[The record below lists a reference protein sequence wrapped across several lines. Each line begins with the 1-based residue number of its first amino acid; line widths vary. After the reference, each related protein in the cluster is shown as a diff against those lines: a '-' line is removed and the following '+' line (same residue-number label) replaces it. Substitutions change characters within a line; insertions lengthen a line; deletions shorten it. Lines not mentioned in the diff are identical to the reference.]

1 MKHLLLYP
9 ALLLGTFPAIAET
22 WDLDRCISYAV
33 ENNITIKSRQNDVA
47 SSQQNVTD
55 AKSRYLPTLSA
66 NAGQSWNIGRGLTA
80 ENTYADRN
88 TSNFQWGASFNL
100 PIFSGPVSYTHLDVY
115 KRQTRFIRRG
125 GKHPRIG

>member
-9 ALLLGTFPAIAET
+9 ALLLGTLPAIAEP

-55 AKSRYLPTLSA
+55 AKSR
-66 NAGQSWNIGRGLTA
+66 
-80 ENTYADRN
+80 
-88 TSNFQWGASFNL
+88 
-100 PIFSGPVSYTHLDVY
+100 
-115 KRQTRFIRRG
+115 
-125 GKHPRIG
+125 